1 MRLFAMTV
9 ICAIATT
16 MAHAQNA
23 TLSQT
28 IKEPPVTTTA
38 TTPKVIVTTLDG
50 PSPDPVGLLPSD
62 VTGLPRDL
70 WAASDS
76 DTLAQLITALP
87 AQSLPA
93 IDQLLMTLLLAEAD
107 APLGAGPD
115 GALFIARIDKLLDLG
130 ALDPAL
136 ALLDQVDPTAPAVF
150 PRWFDVSL
158 LTGGAS
164 DACKVMRDT
173 PNLAPTLPARIF
185 CMARGGDWSAA
196 ALTLNTHRVLGDI
209 TPQQEALLSRF
220 LDPELYEDEP
230 SLPIPPQITPLVFR
244 MHEAI
249 GEAIPT
255 TSLPHA
261 FAHSDLRSTTGWKA
275 QLEAAERLARVGAV
289 SENVLFGAYMARTP
303 AASGGI
309 WNRAKAIQKLDTAI
323 KDNDADAI
331 ANHLPAAWA
340 AMRRAKLEL
349 PFATYFAPLIAGR
362 NDIGP
367 LATTIRLLSP
377 DYEIAAY
384 LVECDAQGLAAS
396 TRARRLSAIK
406 QLYRFAFEE
415 SWRSDN
421 PAIRIKGPGRSKALP
436 KTLSVAEVENLLIA
450 ARDSRDGLRNA
461 CLMELLYATGMR
473 VTELVSLPVAAARG
487 NPAMLLVRGKGG
499 KERMVPLSP
508 SAKLAMAAWL
518 DHRDAQ
524 EETARINGAPPSKF
538 LFPSRGKLGHLTRHR
553 FFGLIKEFAMQAG
566 VSPDKVTPHTLR
578 HAFATHLLA
587 GGADFKGS
595 PWTPQFLT
603 PHSGSPQVRL
613 WSFW

>member
-23 TLSQT
+23 ASSQT
-28 IKEPPVTTTA
+28 TKEPPVTTTA
-38 TTPKVIVTTLDG
+38 TTPKVTVTTLDG

-349 PFATYFAPLIAGR
+349 PFATYFAPLIADR

-367 LATTIRLLSP
+367 LAKTIRLLSP
-377 DYEIAAY
+377 DYEIAAN
-384 LVECDAQGLAAS
+384 DATPDFLTSLASGAPTDARSPREMAIQSAFTGADPAAELEALARNGQLGEALLTSITTFDAGFRGDMTALSDALAFWRFVGLEDL
-396 TRARRLSAIK
+396 ARRA
-406 QLYRFAFEE
+406 
-415 SWRSDN
+415 
-421 PAIRIKGPGRSKALP
+421 ALQ
-436 KTLSVAEVENLLIA
+436 LLI
-450 ARDSRDGLRNA
+450 
-461 CLMELLYATGMR
+461 
-473 VTELVSLPVAAARG
+473 
-487 NPAMLLVRGKGG
+487 
-499 KERMVPLSP
+499 
-508 SAKLAMAAWL
+508 L
-518 DHRDAQ
+518 DRR
-524 EETARINGAPPSKF
+524 T
-538 LFPSRGKLGHLTRHR
+538 
-553 FFGLIKEFAMQAG
+553 
-566 VSPDKVTPHTLR
+566 
-578 HAFATHLLA
+578 
-587 GGADFKGS
+587 
-595 PWTPQFLT
+595 
-603 PHSGSPQVRL
+603 
-613 WSFW
+613 